1 VKTLFATI
9 LRRHPRLKYNRQ
21 LVRMDYGGVVA
32 LDFEPLEMDEVIP
45 LMHFTGL
52 PIFGR

>member
-1 VKTLFATI
+1 MKTLFATI

-32 LDFEPLEMDEVIP
+32 LDFEPIEMDKVSAC
-45 LMHFTGL
+45 MGL
-52 PIFGR
+52 VVSKILPM